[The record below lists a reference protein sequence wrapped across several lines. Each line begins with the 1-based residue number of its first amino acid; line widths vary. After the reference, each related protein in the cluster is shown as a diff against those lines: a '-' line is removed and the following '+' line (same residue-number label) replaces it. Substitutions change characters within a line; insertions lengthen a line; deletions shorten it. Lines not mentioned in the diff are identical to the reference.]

1 MSSNPK
7 DNQFNEDVFQFAGNT
22 LFSGTGFIFLF
33 VIIIGI
39 VILVAYL
46 GDNANVTINQM
57 GQDEEKVNNL
67 FIFLFV
73 GIILIIA
80 IMGGTRYYFGTDVYA
95 YINNLFGE
103 EPEIDVV
110 INHKTIPDEEPEKS
124 EEDYEL
130 PEQPKAEPL
139 QEQVFNI
146 PGNYY
151 NYESAKNL
159 CAAYDARLA
168 KYEEIEDAYQ
178 NGAEWCNYGWSDG
191 QMALF
196 PTQPSTYTQLQ
207 GIEGHENDC
216 GRPGINGGI
225 IENPKVQFGVNCF
238 GKKPPIDDDEKF
250 LMENQT
256 RFPKTKKDK
265 ARDKQIER
273 MKKNLGNI
281 LVSPYNSQQ
290 WSRY

>member
-7 DNQFNEDVFQFAGNT
+7 DKQFNEDVFQFAGNT
-22 LFSGTGFIFLF
+22 LFSGTGLIFLF
-33 VIIIGI
+33 AVIIGI

-67 FIFLFV
+67 FTVLFV

-130 PEQPKAEPL
+130 PDQPKAEPL

-216 GRPGINGGI
+216 GRPGVNGGI
-225 IENPKVQFGVNCF
+225 IENPNVQFGVNCF

-265 ARDKQIER
+265 ARDRQIER

>member
-7 DNQFNEDVFQFAGNT
+7 DKQFNEDVFQFAGNT
-22 LFSGTGFIFLF
+22 LFSGTGLIFLF
-33 VIIIGI
+33 AVIIGI

-67 FIFLFV
+67 FTVLFV

-95 YINNLFGE
+95 YINNLFGP

-159 CAAYDARLA
+159 CAAYDSRLA

-196 PTQPSTYTQLQ
+196 PTQASTYTELQ

-225 IENPKVQFGVNCF
+225 IENPNVKFGVNCF
-238 GKKPPIDDDEKF
+238 GKKPPIDDDEIF

>member
-1 MSSNPK
+1 
-7 DNQFNEDVFQFAGNT
+7 
-22 LFSGTGFIFLF
+22 
-33 VIIIGI
+33 
-39 VILVAYL
+39 
-46 GDNANVTINQM
+46 M

-67 FIFLFV
+67 FTVLFV

-95 YINNLFGE
+95 YINNLFGP

-159 CAAYDARLA
+159 CAAYDSRLA

-196 PTQPSTYTQLQ
+196 PTQASTYTELQ
-207 GIEGHENDC
+207 
-216 GRPGINGGI
+216 
-225 IENPKVQFGVNCF
+225 V
-238 GKKPPIDDDEKF
+238 
-250 LMENQT
+250 
-256 RFPKTKKDK
+256 
-265 ARDKQIER
+265 
-273 MKKNLGNI
+273 
-281 LVSPYNSQQ
+281 
-290 WSRY
+290 